1 MVHKTI
7 AEDIKQT
14 GWAIRDWLGPYYML
28 GGAVAFG
35 IGMLTLLD
43 QDGSLHLTRIV
54 GAILFV
60 ATFVTWA
67 YHFYKQRLLASAAHS
82 TLDPAPPKA
91 KFHGILLAITVFFSC
106 GIVISEV
113 LMKKHRD
120 GLVQQNTPA
129 IVEPAKTDPAPTPK
143 QPEGATN
150 ATGTAT
156 GSGQPGGFVLNTDN
170 PEVAKHLKEESIE
183 SAQGAA
189 PAAVNAPT
197 EAGGPLPIASTG
209 ASTASATPATAAAA
223 AQDMGMGQGKQTA
236 PASSTGTTSAG
247 APSAGSISTG
257 TASPAPAVSAKTT
270 KEQGGKPSVTTRETG
285 DQQAGAL
292 PKTPQK
298 PAAPVPTVAP
308 ENLARC
314 QDLNARFSQG
324 DDLTAED
331 RSFMRNACRKK

>member
-143 QPEGATN
+143 PPEGATN

-156 GSGQPGGFVLNTDN
+156 GAGQPGGFVLNTDN
-170 PEVAKHLKEESIE
+170 PEVAKHLKEENTG

-189 PAAVNAPT
+189 PAAVNAAT
-197 EAGGPLPIASTG
+197 EAVAPLPSASAE
-209 ASTASATPATAAAA
+209 ASTAPATPATAAAA
-223 AQDMGMGQGKQTA
+223 SQDTGMGQGKQ
-236 PASSTGTTSAG
+236 PVPSSSTGATSAG
-247 APSAGSISTG
+247 STSTG
-257 TASPAPAVSAKTT
+257 TASPAPAVSAKST